1 LKAVDVFLVQ
11 FGTPRDGRLG
21 REENALMTDLD
32 PSVAERIG
40 NLVTEVKTFKTQFDV
55 FRFMKRTTELFGARS
70 FMVLN
75 LPGPT
80 ARDLGSSSIITNWP
94 SDLLTEFD
102 QVSLLSDS
110 PVLAHLRRA
119 SIPFRYDV
127 DENAL
132 LREPRSAEVSKSL
145 FKRFRMNRGAYFPV
159 HDASGARGAVSFNGD
174 RDPFTTTEMMELT
187 YLSIH
192 VFNRLAEIRELDS
205 RNSDML
211 TERELDC
218 LNWTAAGKT
227 SVEIAEILT
236 LSEHTIN
243 HYLNRATK
251 KLDAVNRTQAV
262 AKALRLGLIK

>member
-1 LKAVDVFLVQ
+1 M
-11 FGTPRDGRLG
+11 DGCV
-21 REENALMTDLD
+21 MTNQDMAA
-32 PSVAERIG
+32 AERVEGLI
-40 NLVTEVKTFKTQFDV
+40 TDVKGFKTQFDV
-55 FRFMKRTTELFGARS
+55 FRFMKRVTELYGARA

-75 LPGPT
+75 MPGAT
-80 ARDLGSSSIITNWP
+80 AQELGSSSIITNWP

-102 QVSLLSDS
+102 QISLLSGS
-110 PVLAHLRRA
+110 PVLAHLRR
-119 SIPFRYDV
+119 SSVPLRFDIDDV
-127 DENAL
+127 AL
-132 LREPRSAEVSKSL
+132 QRDPRSGEVSKAL
-145 FKRFRMNRGAYFPV
+145 FTRFRMNRGSYFPV
-159 HDASGARGAVSFNGD
+159 HDATGARGAVSFIGD
-174 RDPFTTTEMMELT
+174 REPFNTLEMMELAYIAT
-187 YLSIH
+187 H
-192 VFNRLAEIRELDS
+192 VFNRLAEIREMDS

>member
-1 LKAVDVFLVQ
+1 
-11 FGTPRDGRLG
+11 
-21 REENALMTDLD
+21 MTDLD
-32 PSVAERIG
+32 PPTFERIEG
-40 NLVTEVKTFKTQFDV
+40 LVTEVKTFKTQFDV
-55 FRFMKRTTELFGARS
+55 FRFMKRATEAFGARC

-75 LPGPT
+75 MPGPT
-80 ARDLGSSSIITNWP
+80 ARDLSSSSIITNWP

-119 SIPFRYDV
+119 SIPFRYDMDDTSFV
-127 DENAL
+127 RD
-132 LREPRSAEVSKSL
+132 PRSTEVAKSL
-145 FKRFRMNRGAYFPV
+145 FCRFRMNRGAYFPV

-174 RDPFTTTEMMELT
+174 REPFTTTEMMELT
-187 YLSIH
+187 YLSVH
-192 VFNRLAEIRELDS
+192 VFNRLAEIREMDS

>member
-1 LKAVDVFLVQ
+1 MTTQDMVTPERVDGLI
-11 FGTPRDGRLG
+11 
-21 REENALMTDLD
+21 TD
-32 PSVAERIG
+32 
-40 NLVTEVKTFKTQFDV
+40 VKGFKTQFDV
-55 FRFMKRTTELFGARS
+55 FRFMKRVTEMYGARA
-70 FMVLN
+70 FMVMN
-75 LPGPT
+75 MPGAT
-80 ARDLGSSSIITNWP
+80 AQELASSSIITNWP
-94 SDLLTEFD
+94 ADLLTEFD
-102 QVSLLSDS
+102 QTSLLSGS

-119 SIPFRYDV
+119 SIPLRFDIDTIGTQRD
-127 DENAL
+127 AL
-132 LREPRSAEVSKSL
+132 SGEVSKAL
-145 FKRFRMNRGAYFPV
+145 FTRFRMNRGAYFPV
-159 HDASGARGAVSFNGD
+159 HDSTGARGAVSFIGD
-174 RDPFTTTEMMELT
+174 REPFDTQEMMQLA
-187 YLSIH
+187 YIAAH
-192 VFNRLAEIRELDS
+192 VFNRLAEIREMDS

>member
-1 LKAVDVFLVQ
+1 MTNQDMATAARMDGLITDVK
-11 FGTPRDGRLG
+11 G
-21 REENALMTDLD
+21 
-32 PSVAERIG
+32 
-40 NLVTEVKTFKTQFDV
+40 FKTQFDV
-55 FRFMKRTTELFGARS
+55 FRFMKRVTELFGARA

-75 LPGPT
+75 MPGAT
-80 ARDLGSSSIITNWP
+80 AQDLGSSSIITNWP
-94 SDLLTEFD
+94 ADLLTEFD
-102 QVSLLSDS
+102 QVSLLSGS

-119 SIPFRYDV
+119 SIPLHFNVEDV
-127 DENAL
+127 AL
-132 LREPRSAEVSKSL
+132 QRDPETAEISKSL
-145 FKRFRMNRGAYFPV
+145 FRRFRMTRGAYFPV
-159 HDASGARGAVSFNGD
+159 HDATGARGAVSFAGD
-174 RDPFTTTEMMELT
+174 RDPFDTGEMMQLA
-187 YLSIH
+187 YIAAH
-192 VFNRLAEIRELDS
+192 VFNRLAEIREMDS